1 MKHAK
6 LLSMC
11 AAVAAVT
18 SVSPAVG
25 KAPIV
30 VAAPAEIVTRHIS
43 YADLN
48 LATSAGERTL
58 NYRVASAVNGLCDD
72 ATGGNDGSFVFK
84 VSMKRCSSSGWFQA
98 QPQID
103 RAVQRARQLAATGAT
118 SLAAAA
124 ITISLPK

>member
-18 SVSPAVG
+18 GVSPAFG

-48 LATSAGERTL
+48 LASPAGERTL
-58 NYRVASAVNGLCDD
+58 NYRVSSAVNGLCDD

-84 VSMKRCSSSGWFQA
+84 VAMKRCSSSGWSQA

-103 RAVQRARQLAATGAT
+103 RAVQRARELAATGTT